1 MVARR
6 RGDTWRARRGA
17 VSVTTMD
24 EPDANRPVVSAST
37 PRIQQL
43 LEDNFSLS
51 DRLGQVNRRVENLVR
66 TVASDDESV
75 IGGVDGLQRTATL
88 YLKPGVK
95 HQHTPEQ
102 LASIITET
110 FRDAGQLAAEAVAEA
125 RAEAFGV
132 AIHDREQEAGD

>member
-6 RGDTWRARRGA
+6 RRDTWRPRRGA

-24 EPDANRPVVSAST
+24 EPDANRPVISAST

-43 LEDNFSLS
+43 LEDNLGLS
-51 DRLGQVNRRVENLVR
+51 DRLGQANRRVENLVR

-88 YLKPGVK
+88 YLAPGVK
-95 HQHTPEQ
+95 HMHTPEQ

-110 FRDAGQLAAEAVAEA
+110 FRDAGQLASVAVAEA

-132 AIHDREQEAGD
+132 ALPDAERETDE

>member
-1 MVARR
+1 
-6 RGDTWRARRGA
+6 
-17 VSVTTMD
+17 MD
-24 EPDANRPVVSAST
+24 EPDANRPVISAST

-43 LEDNFSLS
+43 LEDNLSLS

-88 YLKPGVK
+88 YLRPGVK
-95 HQHTPEQ
+95 HEHTPEQ

-110 FRDAGQLAAEAVAEA
+110 FRDAGQLAAEAVAQE

-132 AIHDREQEAGD
+132 GTPDREQEADV